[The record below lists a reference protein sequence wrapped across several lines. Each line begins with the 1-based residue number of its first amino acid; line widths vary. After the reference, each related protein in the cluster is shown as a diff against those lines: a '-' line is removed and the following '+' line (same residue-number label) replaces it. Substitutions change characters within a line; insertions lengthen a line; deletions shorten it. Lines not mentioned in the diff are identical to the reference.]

1 MSASLIPN
9 EYNLASNIPGEM
21 PGIPREAILD
31 TVPRSALAATKKIV
45 NLVPVSSNQAGPS
58 STVQFLLPQRNMIQ
72 AHSVYLKFKLSVT
85 ADTSNRAYSFS
96 GAQQSAGSL
105 INNISVQAGGSI
117 VESLQNYHLWHN
129 NVMVWA
135 AQGNDKLGVES
146 VCSGSLPPQGY
157 LSKWAAVNLASGAS
171 EFDQTRLGYYTG
183 TTPVVNTGQS
193 AILTNDQLSRQFV
206 GSQVEV
212 TYSIPL
218 YLGFFNPKESQLIP
232 LQFING
238 GVLLTIQTNPLSK
251 AFFVETAG
259 GAGATGLTS
268 YEIKD
273 MELCYHE
280 IQPAPEYVLR
290 VRDELNAGKR
300 IRIECQ
306 SYLNYQ
312 TQDSTAIRQI
322 FNSSLTSCA
331 SIFWGKC
338 IGTDSLTTPKMFQSW
353 TADGDSNLRLEVYMD
368 NVLMYQSPNQ
378 LNTIATQMRQ
388 LQEALTNS
396 VSDYSC
402 TPSTIGRGVVNA
414 YGTMSGNNMLW
425 GLSTK
430 LFASNSTSMDGTPVN
445 TITFNFNQ
453 STGVNQNNVIYA
465 FVVYDYIYTVLPSGS
480 IDKFM

>member
-45 NLVPVSSNQAGPS
+45 NLVPVSSNAAGPS
-58 STVQFLLPQRNMIQ
+58 STVQFLIPQRNMIQ

-85 ADTSNRAYSFS
+85 ADGPTRPYSFS

-105 INNISVQAGGSI
+105 INNLSVQAGGAI

-129 NVMVWA
+129 NVMVWS
-135 AQGNDKLGVES
+135 AQGNDRLGVES
-146 VCSGSLPPQGY
+146 VCSGSLPPSGY
-157 LSKWAAVNLASGAS
+157 MGKWTGAS
-171 EFDQTRLGYYTG
+171 LALAAEQFDQQRLGYYTG
-183 TTPVVNTGQS
+183 TTPAINTGQS
-193 AILTNDQLSRQFV
+193 NLLSLDQLSRQFV
-206 GSQVEV
+206 GNQVDV
-212 TYSIPL
+212 VYSIPL
-218 YLGFFNPKESQLIP
+218 FLGFFNPKESQLIP

-238 GVLLTIQTNPLSK
+238 GVLLTIQTNPISK
-251 AFFVETAG
+251 AFFSD
-259 GAGATGLTS
+259 ATGAAGITS
-268 YEIKD
+268 YELKD

-280 IQPAPEYVLR
+280 IQPSPEYVLR
-290 VRDELNAGKR
+290 VRDELNGGKR

-312 TQDSTAIRQI
+312 TQDSAAIRQV
-322 FNSSLTSCA
+322 FNTSMTSCA

-338 IGTDSLTTPKMFQSW
+338 IGADSLTTPKMFQSW
-353 TADGDSNLRLEVYMD
+353 TADGDSNLRMEVYLD
-368 NVLMYQSPNQ
+368 NVLLYQSPNQ

-396 VSDYSC
+396 VTDYGVSP
-402 TPSTIGRGVVNA
+402 TTIGRGVVNA

-445 TITFNFNQ
+445 TITFNFTSQ
-453 STGVNQNNVIYA
+453 TGVNAANIIYA
-465 FVVYDYIYTVLPSGS
+465 FVVYDYIYTVLPTGS